1 MALSAPHLPTAV
13 WVLAIVLVFFAAY
26 HVTLGRH

>member
-13 WVLAIVLVFFAAY
+13 WVLVIVLFFFVVY
-26 HVTLGRH
+26 HLTLGRG